1 MNIADQEDESLKAVF
16 EICEPRPLD
25 RKISLKR
32 LQSLFEEHAHMP
44 SSEFM
49 DDDGSNQWI
58 SFDEFRDGITNFV
71 DKISSQVQEEQNW
84 ESRGEVIQK
93 SGKCNVSQ

>member
-1 MNIADQEDESLKAVF
+1 
-16 EICEPRPLD
+16 
-25 RKISLKR
+25 
-32 LQSLFEEHAHMP
+32 
-44 SSEFM
+44 M

-84 ESRGEVIQK
+84 ESRGEAQIIPK
-93 SGKCNVSQ
+93 SG